1 MSKTKLLDGVKK
13 VTNQREF
20 FIIALVAVVYIV
32 AGSFNENFLSKGNQL
47 ALLMSVATLLVLG
60 VGVTPLMI
68 AGCFDMSIASIL
80 ALSGGLASS
89 AAISGWPTW
98 ACIALGLTAGALMGA
113 FNGLFVSYGE
123 MPAFVVT
130 LATKNMFRG
139 LLLAVT
145 QGHSL
150 VGFPA
155 NYTAIGQS
163 QILGIQLPILFAAFF
178 VIIGAMLLKRLRFF
192 RQCFFIGGN
201 EKAAKLSGIRVKR
214 TKFLLYVFL
223 GIMAGF
229 AGIITTARYGSC
241 MTTTGENMELSVI
254 TGTIIGGASMSGGSG
269 SIVGMF
275 FGVLLMTSVTN
286 IMNLFGADIFW
297 QTFIEGIALFG
308 AICLDQVTKMN
319 RNRSVRREAEAL
331 LRKQR

>member
-113 FNGLFVSYGE
+113 FNGFFVSYGE

-223 GIMAGF
+223 A
-229 AGIITTARYGSC
+229 
-241 MTTTGENMELSVI
+241 
-254 TGTIIGGASMSGGSG
+254 
-269 SIVGMF
+269 
-275 FGVLLMTSVTN
+275 
-286 IMNLFGADIFW
+286 
-297 QTFIEGIALFG
+297 
-308 AICLDQVTKMN
+308 
-319 RNRSVRREAEAL
+319 
-331 LRKQR
+331 